1 MLFERHARFRLLTI
15 TRGWVMQSENELEIA
30 LLRYTEAYA
39 DVLRQQRI
47 IAELED
53 EGHPTLGARTL
64 LRLLESDLALR
75 QEALERLQDH
85 KSKFS

>member
-1 MLFERHARFRLLTI
+1 MLFGGLTALRLLTI

-47 IAELED
+47 IAELEN

-64 LRLLESDLALR
+64 LDLLESDLALR
-75 QEALERLQDH
+75 REALESLQDR
-85 KSKFS
+85 KSKFG

>member
-1 MLFERHARFRLLTI
+1 MLFAGLTALRLLTI

-53 EGHPTLGARTL
+53 EGHPTLGAAPCWT
-64 LRLLESDLALR
+64 S
-75 QEALERLQDH
+75 
-85 KSKFS
+85 

>member
-1 MLFERHARFRLLTI
+1 MLFAGLTALRLLTI
-15 TRGWVMQSENELEIA
+15 TRGWVMKSENELEIA

-39 DVLRQQRI
+39 DVLRQQGI

-85 KSKFS
+85 KSKFG